1 MSYVFSQTQDCCSD
15 VDSPWAAYRARACS
29 VVFPVHV
36 RNDASVLQ
44 RLSSPPPSCHIWIWL
59 LSSAPLSAVGDRDR
73 GREGNDRRSGGQLGR
88 CSLVHNRAE
97 PRSGE
102 LEGHFTFSS
111 ALTDILH
118 LLCPASVSPASSF
131 FSSPSFPPSCPEYD
145 ELQPAGKPC
154 AGDSVP
160 ARAHHHRPE
169 PAESHPDA
177 ALPDRGAGP
186 AGGRAH
192 RREQAPAGRQ
202 GTTAS
207 CLPSPPSPSPRPQLP
222 CPPPPPSGPPAQD
235 WCGISAGP
243 CVCSSTSR
251 GGSCGRGV
259 AFSNYG
265 SRGHAAGPG
274 RPVHGFPGG
283 KWPRKRGKLPQLPL
297 FGSDDPHNPVSVPGP
312 VQEIRVSRGL
322 YGCLHMSVLK

>member
-15 VDSPWAAYRARACS
+15 VESPWAAYRARACS

-131 FSSPSFPPSCPEYD
+131 FSSPSFPPLVLSMMSSSLLENPVQAILYLRELTTIVQNQQSLIQTQRSRIEELDRRVD
-145 ELQPAGKPC
+145 ELIGENRHLRDVRVQQHHAYHHHHHHHPDPSCLVLHHHPQDPQLKTGAGSLPDHASAPAQVEAAPVVEESPSQTMDP
-154 AGDSVP
+154 GDMQLVP
-160 ARAHHHRPE
+160 ADPSTVSPVESDPE
-169 PAESHPDA
+169 N
-177 ALPDRGAGP
+177 G
-186 AGGRAH
+186 
-192 RREQAPAGRQ
+192 
-202 GTTAS
+202 AS
-207 CLPSPPSPSPRPQLP
+207 CHSCRSLVPMTPTTLCRSLALSRKSEWVE
-222 CPPPPPSGPPAQD
+222 GYMD
-235 WCGISAGP
+235 
-243 CVCSSTSR
+243 VCIW
-251 GGSCGRGV
+251 V
-259 AFSNYG
+259 F
-265 SRGHAAGPG
+265 
-274 RPVHGFPGG
+274 
-283 KWPRKRGKLPQLPL
+283 
-297 FGSDDPHNPVSVPGP
+297 
-312 VQEIRVSRGL
+312 
-322 YGCLHMSVLK
+322 